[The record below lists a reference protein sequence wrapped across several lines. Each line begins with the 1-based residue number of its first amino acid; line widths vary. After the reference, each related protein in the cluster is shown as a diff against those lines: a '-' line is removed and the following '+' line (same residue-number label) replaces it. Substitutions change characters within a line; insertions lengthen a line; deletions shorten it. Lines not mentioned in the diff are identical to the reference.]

1 MKIFSPSTI
10 IERSKLDLSIRNST
24 SLNIFEGRLLQFERP
39 LENSVFTIHNPVR
52 IKYLTRLRIGL
63 CCRKLIRFVTE
74 AQQLKILFITTFT
87 LPTFQLHEIPF
98 SMKSQLLT
106 DPLLIK
112 MKSKLFKLSIM
123 ENQSV
128 LSTITN

>member
-1 MKIFSPSTI
+1 M
-10 IERSKLDLSIRNST
+10 L
-24 SLNIFEGRLLQFERP
+24 
-39 LENSVFTIHNPVR
+39 
-52 IKYLTRLRIGL
+52 
-63 CCRKLIRFVTE
+63 LIRFVTE

-98 SMKSQLLT
+98 SIKSQLLT

-123 ENQSV
+123 ENQSIHSV
-128 LSTITN
+128 NDNKLILDASIKYILENKRFNGPIF